1 LHSEAESEDDDDQEE
16 TPAGEHLEQVQMAPS
31 SQGFQKKPDFDSR
44 NTESGLKRTLENL
57 RLERSQ
63 PWSEKEKA
71 MAWLS
76 RQATLQGV
84 PATFLDALL
93 RPENF
98 QKLALLGGETAAK
111 MKKTLDKKVY
121 FAGYEKSLASGTKVT
136 YTPVTHALQRSMMG
150 EKMARAVN
158 DTATA
163 VPAEALWKA
172 LEEKGFFTE
181 GRNQVS
187 VLFWD
192 PFRRWRSK
200 GGSTG

>member
-1 LHSEAESEDDDDQEE
+1 
-16 TPAGEHLEQVQMAPS
+16 
-31 SQGFQKKPDFDSR
+31 
-44 NTESGLKRTLENL
+44 
-57 RLERSQ
+57 
-63 PWSEKEKA
+63 